1 MRKNKIFVACDSTN
15 ISKIREIIKKTKN
28 PKLKIGYKFG
38 LEFLNSKNGRYFL
51 SKLKNETIFA
61 DLKLHDIPNTCVS
74 TIKAIKDLKVNYLTI
89 HISSGLKALSLAKKI
104 SGSTKLIG
112 VTILTSL
119 DNKALKEIGFS
130 KNVKRLVLTQAKLAA
145 KAKLDAI
152 VCSAQE
158 VNLVKKVFKKEII
171 TPGIR
176 FNSKNNDQKRTLTPK
191 QAYEKGSDWLVVG
204 RPITKGN
211 IKKNIQALID
221 HLNLWSKE
229 SRFVEFLTSIH

>member
-1 MRKNKIFVACDSTN
+1 MMRKNKIFVACDSTN
-15 ISKIREIIKKTKN
+15 ISKIKNIIKKTRN
-28 PKLKIGYKFG
+28 SKLIIGYKFG
-38 LEFLNSKNGRYFL
+38 LEFLNSKKGRNFI
-51 SKLKNETIFA
+51 SNLKKEIIFA

-89 HISSGLKALSLAKKI
+89 HISSGLNALSSAKKA
-104 SGSTKLIG
+104 SGRIKLIG

-119 DNKALKEIGFS
+119 DNKALKEIGFN
-130 KNVKRLVLTQAKLAA
+130 KDVKKLVLHQAKLAA

-176 FNSKNNDQKRTLTPK
+176 FDNSKNDQKRTMTPK
-191 QAYEKGSDWLVVG
+191 QAYNNGSDWLVIG

-211 IKKNIQALID
+211 IKKNISNLLD
-221 HLNLWSKE
+221 HLNQ
-229 SRFVEFLTSIH
+229 

>member
-1 MRKNKIFVACDSTN
+1 MMRKNKIFVACDSTN
-15 ISKIREIIKKTKN
+15 ISKIKNIINKTKN
-28 PKLKIGYKFG
+28 SKLIIGYKFG
-38 LEFLNSKNGRYFL
+38 LEFLNSKKGRNFI
-51 SKLKNETIFA
+51 SNLKKEIIFA

-89 HISSGLKALSLAKKI
+89 HISSGLKALSSAKKA
-104 SGSTKLIG
+104 SGRIKLIG

-119 DNKALKEIGFS
+119 DNKALKEIGFN
-130 KNVKRLVLTQAKLAA
+130 KDVKKLVLHQAKLAA

-158 VNLVKKVFKKEII
+158 VSLVKKVFKKEII

-176 FNSKNNDQKRTLTPK
+176 FDNSKNDQKRTMTPK
-191 QAYEKGSDWLVVG
+191 QAYNNGSDWLVIG

-211 IKKNIQALID
+211 IKKNINNLLD
-221 HLNLWSKE
+221 HLNQ
-229 SRFVEFLTSIH
+229 

>member
-15 ISKIREIIKKTKN
+15 ISKIKNIINKTKN
-28 PKLKIGYKFG
+28 SKLIIGYKFG
-38 LEFLNSKNGRYFL
+38 LEFLNSKRGRNFI
-51 SKLKNETIFA
+51 SNLKKEIIFA

-89 HISSGLKALSLAKKI
+89 HISSGLKALSSAKKA
-104 SGSTKLIG
+104 SGRIKLIG

-119 DNKALKEIGFS
+119 DNKALKEIGFN
-130 KNVKRLVLTQAKLAA
+130 KDVKKLVLHQAKLAA

-158 VNLVKKVFKKEII
+158 VSLVKKVFKKEII

-176 FNSKNNDQKRTLTPK
+176 FDNSKNDQKRIMTPK
-191 QAYEKGSDWLVVG
+191 QAYNNGSDWLVIG

-211 IKKNIQALID
+211 IKKNINNLLD
-221 HLNLWSKE
+221 HLNQ
-229 SRFVEFLTSIH
+229 